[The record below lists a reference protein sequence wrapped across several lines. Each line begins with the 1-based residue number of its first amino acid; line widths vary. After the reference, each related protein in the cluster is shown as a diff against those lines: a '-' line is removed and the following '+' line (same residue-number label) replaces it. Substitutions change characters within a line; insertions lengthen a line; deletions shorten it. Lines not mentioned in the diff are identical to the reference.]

1 MSSNPSSE
9 YDHVT
14 TNNPS
19 YSYNRLGSYTQGYS
33 MNVAPVGVPSSGS
46 YVVPT
51 WSAIGYNDLS
61 GSNSASGY
69 GTISTS
75 YSNPNVQQTY
85 TTSMCAPSSGT
96 QAPRRR

>member
-61 GSNSASGY
+61 MSGNPSGY
-69 GTISTS
+69 GSISS
-75 YSNPNVQQTY
+75 AYGNPNVQQTY
-85 TTSMCAPSSGT
+85 TTSMCSPSAT